1 MFLNV
6 FVLICLC
13 IKLSLQLNKNE
24 TENLFKWGKNKH
36 INYHPFIS
44 INPSSK
50 EHSFPYFKTDG
61 LISIE
66 DTIIQ
71 IPSTLF
77 ISVDNILALTKNKKV
92 RLIYEMISN
101 HNNEFIKYNSTKE
114 MMFIS
119 LILQQ
124 SKYLLNKNC
133 TFYKRFKRYINIYKD
148 SSFDNFPLLYTEDE
162 LKFLRQTNLAVSI
175 ETAKMSLNEEI
186 KLIEHEFNLTHFDVD
201 EYIKYRIFTLANSL
215 LINNVTLLVPFIEC
229 FPKSSL
235 APNAHY
241 EYNPKTNSIEI
252 SSLHEIFDNE
262 VIVLQHRRL
271 PNAMNL
277 LYYGFTEDKN
287 SLLSS
292 YVIDVI
298 NNVFRRE
305 MNLTDYIEKDDL
317 KVYDIAKEAFED
329 NIINTYRRIA
339 MRHPVYG
346 MNVNSG
352 GYRLMR
358 DNLAYYELIYTNIT
372 HGEINKNIYGDRKAL
387 DVKRVVDLEREL
399 IKKRMEYLK
408 TKINDIDNTKQ
419 NETDI
424 INDEL

>member
-13 IKLSLQLNKNE
+13 VKLSLQLNKNE
-24 TENLFKWGKNKH
+24 TESLFKWGKNKH

-175 ETAKMSLNEEI
+175 ETAKM
-186 KLIEHEFNLTHFDVD
+186 
-201 EYIKYRIFTLANSL
+201 
-215 LINNVTLLVPFIEC
+215 
-229 FPKSSL
+229 
-235 APNAHY
+235 
-241 EYNPKTNSIEI
+241 
-252 SSLHEIFDNE
+252 
-262 VIVLQHRRL
+262 
-271 PNAMNL
+271 
-277 LYYGFTEDKN
+277 
-287 SLLSS
+287 
-292 YVIDVI
+292 
-298 NNVFRRE
+298 
-305 MNLTDYIEKDDL
+305 
-317 KVYDIAKEAFED
+317 
-329 NIINTYRRIA
+329 
-339 MRHPVYG
+339 
-346 MNVNSG
+346 
-352 GYRLMR
+352 
-358 DNLAYYELIYTNIT
+358 
-372 HGEINKNIYGDRKAL
+372 
-387 DVKRVVDLEREL
+387 
-399 IKKRMEYLK
+399 
-408 TKINDIDNTKQ
+408 
-419 NETDI
+419 
-424 INDEL
+424 